1 MPTSVGKG
9 KWLGPLQGISEMTHV
24 ECGAQ
29 RPLTGSALQART
41 DSSLFSSGH
50 PEERPL
56 WAGAPRSSTGGA
68 MRRRGRGWAE
78 LEAAFREEGWGRL
91 RQAGESGVFLQRS
104 GLGFRG

>member
-1 MPTSVGKG
+1 
-9 KWLGPLQGISEMTHV
+9 
-24 ECGAQ
+24 
-29 RPLTGSALQART
+29 
-41 DSSLFSSGH
+41 
-50 PEERPL
+50 
-56 WAGAPRSSTGGA
+56 